1 MGGVTALTCINIRIP
16 SWRPRGGAKVCL
28 SSSYTARPFG
38 LEDLEM
44 IRQHIE
50 ECFDNIAEV
59 DDEIRH
65 RPHVNSI
72 SPSTSNLRSK
82 PLTVTTALVGNVVSL
97 VLILRDRP

>member
-1 MGGVTALTCINIRIP
+1 MSA
-16 SWRPRGGAKVCL
+16 SAEGACQCL
-28 SSSYTARPFG
+28 IGEGAPVPEFLHGHPLSP
-38 LEDLEM
+38 EELEM
-44 IRQHIE
+44 LRQQIE
-50 ECFDNIAEV
+50 RGFDNIAEV

-72 SPSTSNLRSK
+72 SPSTSNLRSM